1 MYFARSRPSPHVSL
15 SVLEQRQDFLGF
27 CQEPSWNAAP
37 ARSVEGV
44 EPAPGLGYPHD
55 AAGVFEYRDRVGD
68 TADLERDG
76 AAYHDP
82 VEPYFAGNQSL
93 SVPGPQDAC
102 DRAAGQGDFRQFAT
116 ANPQR
121 AAETANPGLA
131 IIAEI

>member
-1 MYFARSRPSPHVSL
+1 MVGRPIGKNTALVHSSANAFSTVGVVGLVLDSL
-15 SVLEQRQDFLGF
+15 
-27 CQEPSWNAAP
+27 
-37 ARSVEGV
+37 
-44 EPAPGLGYPHD
+44 
-55 AAGVFEYRDRVGD
+55 
-68 TADLERDG
+68 DLERDG

-121 AAETANPGLA
+121 AAETANPSLA
-131 IIAEI
+131 ITAEI